1 MTKIQVDA
9 ANLRET
15 IRHNEAVEASTKEAN
30 RINEEHYVR
39 ADTVAQSQAAEVARH
54 NVAGEDLTRQGLVI
68 NANALEETRRHNQAS
83 EAIGVQQVGVGYA
96 QAAAAQ
102 ASAAANMLGS
112 QAAMINAQT
121 SALLQPSQS
130 ALNYANAQ
138 TAQTQGQL
146 NSARV
151 DNTNANTA
159 LTINQAG
166 TEAQRSALISAQTN
180 SEIVRQG
187 VLESERFRNDTQGVS
202 NLANSY
208 SSVRNANTNRIE
220 ARTNQVNTLINGIG
234 QAFRVNRNK

>member
-39 ADTVAQSQAAEVARH
+39 ADTVSQAQAAEVARH
-54 NVAGEDLTRQGLVI
+54 NVAGEELTRQGLVI
-68 NANALEETRRHNQAS
+68 NANALEETRRHNIAS
-83 EAIGVQQVGVGYA
+83 EEIGVQQVGVGYA

-112 QAAMINAQT
+112 QAAMLNAQT

-138 TAQTQGQL
+138 TAATQGDL
-146 NSARV
+146 NTARV
-151 DNTNANTA
+151 DNTNANTV
-159 LTINQAG
+159 LTMTQAG
-166 TEAQRSALISAQTN
+166 SESNRSALIAAQRD

-187 VLESERFRNDTQGVS
+187 VMESERFRNDTQGVS

-208 SSVRNANTNRIE
+208 ANVRNSNTNRIN
-220 ARTNQVNTLINGIG
+220 ARTQQLSGLVNAIG
-234 QAFRVNRNK
+234 NAFRRD